1 MANTS
6 VGDFFSDAL
15 RGVGAGLAAY
25 DPNNP
30 MRSIGASILGG
41 MSRTEE
47 DKTLAKRSE
56 MDYQNWLRKYEV
68 SSQAEREE
76 RGEERD
82 FRKEMIREER
92 QYAATEAENA
102 VERALRQLTESLE
115 IQRRAKASERA
126 DLRAERGQFNAMNID
141 NLLYEAVGKYAP
153 KYTGSPRGRN
163 QPTMAWGG
171 GTIS

>member
-6 VGDFFSDAL
+6 TGDFFSDMM
-15 RGVGAGLAAY
+15 RGVGAGMASY

-30 MRSIGASILGG
+30 MRSLGTSILGG
-41 MSRTEE
+41 MARSEE
-47 DKTLAKRSE
+47 DKSMAKKSE
-56 MDYQNWLRKYEV
+56 ADYQNWLRKYEV
-68 SSQAEREE
+68 SSEAEREE

-92 QYAATEAENA
+92 QYAASEAENA
-102 VERALRQLTESLE
+102 VERALRQLTESLD

-153 KYTGSPRGRN
+153 NYAGSPRGQN